1 MQNEKCIT
9 CENLGVSCAGPN
21 FLMMASQEVIEWCK
35 ERKKFLKMT
44 RKKLEELSGVPMG
57 TLNRFFDGKNSYFYF
72 ETARP
77 IIKALVSD
85 AWTVDHC
92 LDNQS
97 IKQDAPDLSLIS
109 KIESLEAENNFLKR
123 ENADYKNIIVE
134 ALTCK
139 NFKE

>member
-1 MQNEKCIT
+1 MQNDKCIT
-9 CENLGVSCAGPN
+9 CEKLGVSCAGPN
-21 FLMMASQEVIEWCK
+21 FLVMTSQEVIEWCK

-77 IIKALVSD
+77 IIKVLVSD
-85 AWTVDHC
+85 AWTVDSC
-92 LDNQS
+92 IITQAQ
-97 IKQDAPDLSLIS
+97 KQDAPDMSLLE
-109 KIESLEAENNFLKR
+109 KIERLETENTFLQR

-134 ALTCK
+134 ALSGK
-139 NFKE
+139 M

>member
-21 FLMMASQEVIEWCK
+21 FLLMTSYEVIEWCK

-44 RKKLEELSGVPMG
+44 RKMLQELSSVPMG
-57 TLNRFFDGKNSYFYF
+57 TLNRFFDGKDSYFYF

-77 IIKALVSD
+77 IIKVLVSD
-85 AWTVDHC
+85 AWTMDTC
-92 LDNQS
+92 LDNQTV
-97 IKQDAPDLSLIS
+97 KQDAPDLSLIA

-123 ENADYKNIIVE
+123 ENANYKNIIVE
-134 ALTCK
+134 ALSGK
-139 NFKE
+139 MEK

>member
-1 MQNEKCIT
+1 MQNDKCIT
-9 CENLGVSCAGPN
+9 CEKLGVSCAGPN

-44 RKKLEELSGVPMG
+44 RKKLEELSGVPMC

-77 IIKALVSD
+77 IIKVLVSD
-85 AWTVDHC
+85 AWTVDSC
-92 LDNQS
+92 IITQAQ
-97 IKQDAPDLSLIS
+97 KQDAPDMSLLE
-109 KIESLEAENNFLKR
+109 KIERLETENAFLQR

-134 ALTCK
+134 ALSCK
-139 NFKE
+139 M